1 MLIEHADRFGLSQ
14 LHQLRGR
21 VSRGE
26 FPGTCI
32 LMTVESCSPE
42 AHQRLDIMC
51 KSTDGFEI
59 AEKDLE
65 IRGPGEL
72 IGTRQ
77 SGLPGFWFADI
88 VRDHKLLE
96 SAREEALNQTRIHT
110 DEQTLIDHGLKKVFL
125 VCCQLS
131 VVIRQSALVNRH

>member
-1 MLIEHADRFGLSQ
+1 MRIIAGKYG
-14 LHQLRGR
+14 GR
-21 VSRGE
+21 V
-26 FPGTCI
+26 P
-32 LMTVESCSPE
+32 
-42 AHQRLDIMC
+42 
-51 KSTDGFEI
+51 I

-96 SAREEALNQTRIHT
+96 SAREEALNLVIT
-110 DEQTLIDHGLKKVFL
+110 DYTD
-125 VCCQLS
+125 
-131 VVIRQSALVNRH
+131 